1 MSRLE
6 CSECHDI
13 CDTTAR
19 TIVLPFVCDECQ
31 KAPGLLAA
39 MAPLQIE
46 ESDNHACDSA
56 SVENTTLLIE
66 DLSNQ
71 LALSQVEAETLR
83 TLLLAVENANED
95 TTRRLR
101 ENVENLLVKNFLKD
115 EQIEM
120 LNSKQMDIIKQLHHE
135 LAYASSR
142 IFALAADKGRLE
154 HERDVWQKRALLA
167 RRCFDRASADR
178 RYYRGKLNDAG
189 IKA

>member
-19 TIVLPFVCDECQ
+19 TVVLPFVCDECQ

-83 TLLLAVENANED
+83 TLLLAVENANEG

-101 ENVENLLVKNFLKD
+101 ENVVEKLISAVQGSRVSEPVPADSQSRRPSRFDDPSGHATEKQRGRVPPVDTGDVVGKSRFED
-115 EQIEM
+115 ET
-120 LNSKQMDIIKQLHHE
+120 
-135 LAYASSR
+135 A
-142 IFALAADKGRLE
+142 
-154 HERDVWQKRALLA
+154 
-167 RRCFDRASADR
+167 
-178 RYYRGKLNDAG
+178 
-189 IKA
+189 